1 MKPTLLVLAAGMGS
15 RYGGLKQMD
24 PLGPNGESII
34 DYSVYDAVQGGFGK
48 VIFVLRED
56 IVSDF
61 YELFANK
68 YKSVI
73 EVDHVVQRL
82 SDIPENIQTNPERN
96 KPWGTGH
103 AILAAREKLIE
114 PFAVIN
120 GDDFYGSIAFKVM
133 AEFLSQT
140 NPDDIKL
147 QSMVGYI
154 LNNTLSEHG
163 FVSRGICSSNK
174 DGNLTTVTERT
185 HIERI
190 DENIMF
196 IDDQKQAHQLSG
208 EEIVSMNFWGFTP
221 ALLQPFYEKFVSFM
235 EENGKALKSE
245 FYIPLA
251 INQLIQDGVLNVK
264 VLESTARWFGVTY
277 QDDKPLVISKLRELS
292 ATGVYPDKIW

>member
-1 MKPTLLVLAAGMGS
+1 
-15 RYGGLKQMD
+15 MD

-34 DYSVYDAVQGGFGK
+34 DYSVYDAVRGGFGK

-73 EVDHVVQRL
+73 EVDHVVQGL
-82 SDIPENIQTNPERN
+82 SDIPDGIPTNPERS

-103 AILAAREKLIE
+103 AVLAAREKLTE

-120 GDDFYGSIAFKVM
+120 GDDFYGFDAFKVM

-140 NPDDIKL
+140 DPNDIKL

-174 DGNLTTVTERT
+174 DRHLTTVTERT

-190 DENIMF
+190 DESIVF
-196 IDDQKQAHQLSG
+196 IDDHHETHNLTGQ
-208 EEIVSMNFWGFTP
+208 EIVSMNFWGFTP
-221 ALLQPFYEKFVSFM
+221 ALIQPFYETFVGFM
-235 EENGKALKSE
+235 KDNGTALKSE
-245 FYIPLA
+245 FFIPLA
-251 INQLIQDGVLNVK
+251 INQLVQNGVLNVK

-277 QDDKPLVISKLRELS
+277 QEDKPLVVSKLRELS
-292 ATGVYPDKIW
+292 ATGIYPDKIW

>member
-1 MKPTLLVLAAGMGS
+1 
-15 RYGGLKQMD
+15 MD

-34 DYSVYDAVQGGFGK
+34 DYSVYDAVHGGFGK

-103 AILAAREKLIE
+103 AVLAAREKLTE

-120 GDDFYGSIAFKVM
+120 GDDFYGSNAFKVM

-174 DGNLTTVTERT
+174 DGHLTTVTERT

-235 EENGKALKSE
+235 EENGTALKSE

>member
-34 DYSVYDAVQGGFGK
+34 DYSVYDAVRGGFGK

-56 IVSDF
+56 IVDDF

-68 YKSVI
+68 YKAVI

-82 SDIPENIQTNPERN
+82 SDIPEGIQTNPERN

-103 AILAAREKLIE
+103 AVLAAREKLTE

-120 GDDFYGSIAFKVM
+120 GDDFYGSDAFKVM

-154 LNNTLSEHG
+154 LNNTLSEYG
-163 FVSRGICSSNK
+163 FVSRGICSSNHE
-174 DGNLTTVTERT
+174 GHLTTVTERT

-190 DENIMF
+190 DEKIIF
-196 IDDQKQAHQLSG
+196 IDDNKQTHQLSS

-235 EENGKALKSE
+235 EENGTALKSE

-264 VLESTARWFGVTY
+264 VLESAARWFGVTY